1 MPQPSPADTVVVT
14 PTMLRNWP
22 LPAPEGGKEAR
33 GRTLI
38 IGGSTQTPG
47 AVLLAAEAALRSGA
61 GKLQVA
67 TVSSIAAHVALALP
81 EALVR
86 GLAET
91 EDGAIAPDSASDVLR
106 LGRRR
111 RLGACRPGDDRRR
124 RVQRLRRSPASG
136 ALAAAVV
143 IDALATSRLTAEIT
157 AVHHLD
163 GRAVLTPNPSEL
175 AKTLGVADEEVD
187 EQPADCAARLARTA
201 KAVVALGGT
210 TSWVAAP
217 DGRLWHDE
225 TGGSGLGVSGS
236 GDVLAGIVA
245 GLIARGAEPTQA
257 AVWATHLHGR
267 AGERLAASV
276 GRLGFLARELLP
288 EVPRVL
294 RGSRPVGRSSGGSG
308 SFMIEVGPAAL
319 DRTSVTGVL

>member
-1 MPQPSPADTVVVT
+1 MPPPSPAEAIVVT
-14 PTMLRNWP
+14 PMMLRGWQ

-38 IGGSTQTPG
+38 IGGSRETPG
-47 AVLLAAEAALRSGA
+47 AIVLAAEAALRSGA

-67 TVSSIAAHVALALP
+67 TVASVAPLVAVALP

-91 EDGAIAPDSASDVLR
+91 EQGVISPESADDVLDLARDAASVLVGPGMTDVDACTEFVGR
-106 LGRRR
+106 L
-111 RLGACRPGDDRRR
+111 LP
-124 RVQRLRRSPASG
+124 QITTH
-136 ALAAAVV
+136 VV
-143 IDALATSRLTAEIT
+143 LDALAMGRVTADAG

-163 GRAVLTPNPSEL
+163 GRAVLTPNPREL
-175 AKTLGVADEEVD
+175 AKTLGVDEAEVD
-187 EQPADCAARLARTA
+187 EAPAAAAARLASSA

-217 DGRLWHDE
+217 DGQLWHDE

-245 GLIARGAEPTQA
+245 GLVARGADPAQA

-294 RGSRPVGRSSGGSG
+294 E
-308 SFMIEVGPAAL
+308 EV
-319 DRTSVTGVL
+319 DQ